1 MREPGYFTNDMS
13 LQKRV
18 IFLQQ
23 NIAPTFTKY
32 VKAKY
37 WFASGYGYEVIK
49 NQIHSTTSFEAFII
63 QSFYK
68 IDQDVFS
75 YSLVQNKGAM
85 VIVPSFIT
93 K

>member
-18 IFLQQ
+18 IFLLQ

-32 VKAKY
+32 VNAKY
-37 WFASGYGYEVIK
+37 WFALGYEIIK

-68 IDQDVFS
+68 ID
-75 YSLVQNKGAM
+75 
-85 VIVPSFIT
+85 
-93 K
+93 

>member
-1 MREPGYFTNDMS
+1 MS

-23 NIAPTFTKY
+23 NIAPTLTKY

-37 WFASGYGYEVIK
+37 WFASGYSYEIIK
-49 NQIHSTTSFEAFII
+49 NQIHATTSFEAFII
-63 QSFYK
+63 QSFYE
-68 IDQDVFS
+68 IVQDAFS
-75 YSLVQNKGAM
+75 HSWLQNNGAM
-85 VIVPSFIT
+85 VILPSFIT